1 MADDRS
7 LEPKV
12 QEDTRPT
19 VARLSSI
26 DIERIRADFP
36 ILDQS
41 IDGHQLVYLDNAA
54 TTQKPRVVINAIIEY
69 YRKYNANIHRGLHY
83 LAERA
88 TEMYEHTREH
98 AAEFLGGV
106 NTREVIFTRGT
117 TEAINLVAYTWGEQ
131 NINEGDEILIT
142 EMEHH
147 SNLVPWLQLA
157 KRKKAILKRIPIT
170 FCGHL
175 DLSNIDE
182 LINPKTKLLALS
194 HMSNVLGTINPVAE
208 LVTKAH
214 QQGAVVLVD
223 GAQAAPHM
231 PVNVKELDVDFYA
244 LSSHKMLGPTG
255 VGILYGRA
263 ELLEAMPPFNL
274 GGEMIREVSFEDV
287 TWADLPNKFEGGT
300 PNIADVVAF
309 DAALHY
315 LEEIGMDRL
324 RQHEMDLTQYTL
336 DQLSAIPGLEIQG
349 PQEVETRGGAVS
361 FTDNDLHPHDIS
373 TFLDSKGI
381 AIRAGHHCAQP
392 LMHVLGKIATARAS
406 IYVYNNEADIDALVK
421 ALKGMRRYF
430 GL

>member
-1 MADDRS
+1 M
-7 LEPKV
+7 EEKV
-12 QEDTRPT
+12 QSVTRP
-19 VARLSSI
+19 VQSRLTPV

-36 ILDQS
+36 ILDQV
-41 IDGHQLVYLDNAA
+41 IDGNRLIYLDNAA
-54 TTQKPRVVINAIIEY
+54 TTQKPRVVINAILEY

-98 AAEFLGGV
+98 SAHFIGGV
-106 NTREVIFTRGT
+106 DPREVIFTRGT

-131 NINEGDEILIT
+131 NIGEGDEIVIT

-147 SNLVPWLQLA
+147 ANLVPWVQLA
-157 KRKKAILKRIPIT
+157 KRKKAIVRRIPIT

-182 LINPKTKLLALS
+182 IINPRTKLLAIS
-194 HMSNVLGTINPVAE
+194 HMSNVLGTINPMAE
-208 LVTKAH
+208 LAAKAH
-214 QQGAVVLVD
+214 KHGAVVLGD

-231 PVNVKELDVDFYA
+231 AIDVKELGVDFYA
-244 LSSHKMLGPTG
+244 FSSHKMLGPTG
-255 VGILYGRA
+255 VGILYGRQ
-263 ELLEAMPPFNL
+263 ELLEAMPPFNM
-274 GGEMIREVSFEDV
+274 GGEMIREVTFEDSS
-287 TWADLPNKFEGGT
+287 WADLPHKFEGGT

-324 RQHEMDLTQYTL
+324 RQHEMDMTQYTL

-349 PQEVETRGGAVS
+349 PQEVELRGGAVS

-373 TFLDSKGI
+373 TYLDSKGI

-392 LMHVLGKIATARAS
+392 LMRVLGKIATARAS
-406 IYVYNNEADIDALVK
+406 IYVYNSEADIDALVT